1 MKLQAAQVQKL
12 ALTQSMRQSLT
23 FLQLLAVDL
32 SQAVQEAALS
42 NPLLEVT
49 EPDFGRVAVD
59 VARPE
64 EDPAPVFQE
73 SELWPRYAPRGG
85 EEAPPVPERAES
97 FAEYLEGQLGTIPYL
112 DARLRELCRYL
123 IGCLNS
129 AGYLDCPLTELAE
142 ELGVPLFEME
152 QALLAIQTLDP
163 PGVGARETSP
173 SACCCSW
180 PRGSILPRRI
190 STCCAP
196 ACPFWRRRTGT
207 VWPACWGSP
216 GSGPSGTP
224 R

>member
-23 FLQLLAVDL
+23 FLQLPTVDL

-73 SELWPRYAPRGG
+73 SELWPRYAPRGR

-163 PGVGARETSP
+163 REWGPGTSP

-190 STCCAP
+190 FTCCAP

>member
-1 MKLQAAQVQKL
+1 M
-12 ALTQSMRQSLT
+12 
-23 FLQLLAVDL
+23 
-32 SQAVQEAALS
+32 
-42 NPLLEVT
+42 
-49 EPDFGRVAVD
+49 
-59 VARPE
+59 
-64 EDPAPVFQE
+64 
-73 SELWPRYAPRGG
+73 
-85 EEAPPVPERAES
+85 PERAES

-142 ELGVPLFEME
+142 ELGVPLLEME

-163 PGVGARETSP
+163 PGVGARDLSECLLLQL
-173 SACCCSW
+173 AQ
-180 PRGSILPRRI
+180 GKHFRRI